1 LARVKEKS
9 WADIGFD
16 SWQLGA
22 EAWMVVALRSA
33 RLLGGGEAACREA
46 RLMITEKIDSSR
58 ALTNAL
64 LAGELGASPKAVFG
78 SAVAHYLGGVR
89 ANRKRLS
96 RK

>member
-1 LARVKEKS
+1 LARAKEKS
-9 WADIGFD
+9 WAEIGFD

-46 RLMITEKIDSSR
+46 RMMVTEKIDSNR

-64 LAGELGASPKAVFG
+64 LAGELGTSPNAVLG
-78 SAVAHYLGGVR
+78 NAVAHYLTGVR